1 MELRRAM
8 KTWDQFAEDNA
19 LLMKRLADNQ
29 VPLNAIWLQAR
40 CRCEYCG
47 IDLLKNAQMYRGAE
61 SDHILPPKRYPN
73 LIMSLSN
80 YAMACASCHE
90 LKTSYCFDP
99 GEGDPQ
105 LKDTEHL
112 PDELRQM
119 LITQVNECLIEHRRK
134 QDAALMLMK
143 QILTTHGLRPLHLV
157 DE

>member
-1 MELRRAM
+1 
-8 KTWDQFAEDNA
+8 
-19 LLMKRLADNQ
+19 
-29 VPLNAIWLQAR
+29 
-40 CRCEYCG
+40 
-47 IDLLKNAQMYRGAE
+47 
-61 SDHILPPKRYPN
+61 
-73 LIMSLSN
+73 MSLSN
-80 YAMACASCHE
+80 YAMACASCRE